1 MTVGQDAPTVAGCRH
16 ADETSAEVSMS
27 LGSQDAGLAR
37 TIIGPGSGRGQKS
50 RLLDLFAYPSQFDEH
65 RCRLLQ
71 IVPYER

>member
-1 MTVGQDAPTVAGCRH
+1 
-16 ADETSAEVSMS
+16 MS